1 MAPEIVLRRPY
12 GKPADVWS
20 CGVLLYVLL
29 TGTLPFLG
37 TKEWLY
43 ESICSGQVNVSEF
56 HSFKDVPVYFIC
68 SHSITPKNHR
78 PEATVEKYRAKYI
91 EGKVRNV
98 YHSLPTEA

>member
-1 MAPEIVLRRPY
+1 MYNVKRAVFLGCRIYILYLSMRLTYIIKFCVLSLFFSSGRIGTSHFMAPEIVLRRPY

-43 ESICSGQVNVSEF
+43 ESICSGQVNVGF
-56 HSFKDVPVYFIC
+56 FLI
-68 SHSITPKNHR
+68 N
-78 PEATVEKYRAKYI
+78 
-91 EGKVRNV
+91 
-98 YHSLPTEA
+98 

>member
-43 ESICSGQVNVSEF
+43 ESICSGQVNVSFCLEWKGITIIIKVLF
-56 HSFKDVPVYFIC
+56 HVYVCCFRL
-68 SHSITPKNHR
+68 TN
-78 PEATVEKYRAKYI
+78 
-91 EGKVRNV
+91 
-98 YHSLPTEA
+98 

>member
-43 ESICSGQVNVSEF
+43 ESICSGQVNVS
-56 HSFKDVPVYFIC
+56 
-68 SHSITPKNHR
+68 
-78 PEATVEKYRAKYI
+78 I
-91 EGKVRNV
+91 EVLNGNK
-98 YHSLPTEA
+98 